1 MSFKIFIKVSFL
13 FLTVFLLVLVWGCYA
28 TKNAAPKLIKDSLV
42 FIYPSEAR
50 EKHLEGTVVLRIL
63 IDEEGFVSEKE
74 IHKSSGYDILDQ
86 TALKVAETARFKPA
100 LVEGQKISVRMTWPL
115 VFEITSLT
123 FNPEG
128 WVEKTQF
135 FHHEISSENPSVQQI
150 AQQGLYYH
158 YKDFSSHMVKYRKLF
173 LNESVLEVVL
183 PEIREKWLDFYDSWP
198 LTFILFQ
205 DYITRYPDSEFREEG
220 EAYLIEYIKNEMFQ
234 LKIRTKIGTIYTRG
248 RNLYQE
254 LLLFLQQ
261 NHPGSV
267 TDDLLNNIPKG

>member
-1 MSFKIFIKVSFL
+1 MSIKTDKKVSLL
-13 FLTVFLLVLVWGCYA
+13 FLTGFLLVLVLGCYA
-28 TKNAAPKLIKDSLV
+28 SKNAGPKLIKDSLV

-50 EKHLEGTVVLRIL
+50 EKRLEGTVVLKIL
-63 IDEEGFVSEKE
+63 IDEQGFVSEKE
-74 IHKSSGYDILDQ
+74 IQNSSGYDILDQ

-100 LVEGQKISVRMTWPL
+100 LVDGQNISVRITWPL

-123 FNPEG
+123 FNPER
-128 WVEKTQF
+128 WVEKTKN
-135 FHHEISSENPSVQQI
+135 FHHETSSEDSNVRRI

-183 PEIREKWLDFYDSWP
+183 PEIRKKWLDFYDSWP

-205 DYITRYPDSEFREEG
+205 DYIIRYPESEFRN
-220 EAYLIEYIKNEMFQ
+220 EAESYLIEYIKNEMFQ
-234 LKIRTKIGTIYTRG
+234 LRIRTQIGTIYTRG

-254 LLLFLQQ
+254 FLLFLQQ
-261 NHPGSV
+261 NYPDSV
-267 TDDLLNNIPKG
+267 TDDLLNNIPKS